1 MPNLTATPAARIALV
16 RSVGAGIRKT
26 DIAVDEI
33 LGAIQAVEEREGK
46 TFDHKA
52 RGAVASLVHVW
63 ACGDATPPAV
73 KTGAKGNQ
81 TATDYGRGHDTIVTA
96 VKRALSTPPAKTESL
111 TVTWIDADGT
121 THTRK
126 IDAGAEL
133 FTDLTATL
141 FGDDA
146 SE

>member
-1 MPNLTATPAARIALV
+1 MTNLTPTATATRIAAV
-16 RSVGAGIRKT
+16 RTVGKGIRVT
-26 DIAVDEI
+26 DTIVSAIVDE
-33 LGAIQAVEEREGK
+33 LPEG
-46 TFDHKA
+46 FDYKA

-73 KTGAKGNQ
+73 KTGPKGEQ
-81 TATDYGRGHDTIVTA
+81 TTTDYGRGHDTITAA

-111 TVTWIDADGT
+111 TVTWIDADGD

-126 IDAGAEL
+126 IDTGAEL
-133 FTDLTATL
+133 FTNLTATL
-141 FGDDA
+141 FGDDE